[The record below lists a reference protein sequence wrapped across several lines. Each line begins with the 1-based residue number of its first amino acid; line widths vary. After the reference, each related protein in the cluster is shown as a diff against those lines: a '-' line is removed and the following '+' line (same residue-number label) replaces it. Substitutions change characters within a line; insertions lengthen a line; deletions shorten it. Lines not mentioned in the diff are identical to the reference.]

1 MATEPQS
8 TPVSPVMALPTLLRG
23 TSVNYRST
31 ANARFLNGKT
41 DHSVARRH
49 HHPAVPA
56 AYLLCGSFRGRRGF
70 HPSCICMCAQ
80 LCSAERMVLPS
91 QHEDRVSVLRQKIG
105 GLKTIRQF
113 CILDMYPS
121 QEIVCLSCEHPIATN
136 SHSYEL
142 ISCIP
147 FALAFLVCPLIAYNG
162 AILLAVGAS
171 VVVILLAV
179 AVYAWLSFARFVN
192 GRDTVKP
199 ILFHEDDLSE
209 RSIRSSGAHP
219 SHPQVTVVF

>member
-1 MATEPQS
+1 MAKPII
-8 TPVSPVMALPTLLRG
+8 PWLGGIIIPRSPPHTCYVEVFAGGAAFT
-23 TSVNYRST
+23 
-31 ANARFLNGKT
+31 
-41 DHSVARRH
+41 
-49 HHPAVPA
+49 HPAYACAPN
-56 AYLLCGSFRGRRGF
+56 
-70 HPSCICMCAQ
+70 CAQ
-80 LCSAERMVLPS
+80 QSAWFYHRNMKTECPYCGK
-91 QHEDRVSVLRQKIG
+91 QIG